1 MSSKE
6 RPTFSPF
13 WHRVR
18 AMRPKL
24 RPHVQITRQRYRG
37 RRWHVVHD
45 PTSNQFYRLN
55 PVAHDFVG
63 TLDGSRSIDEA
74 WKVSLSKFGDSAPT
88 QNEVIQLIGQLYSSN
103 LLSVDTTPE
112 TEQLL
117 RRGRERVKKKATA
130 QAIGIMYFKLRLLN
144 PDRILT
150 ALEPFFRPFI
160 NVWGFVAWC
169 ALIAFAAARLAGSPE
184 VWTNLSGQF
193 QTAVAP
199 GNWPLIG
206 VAFVLTK
213 LWHELGH
220 GIICKRYGGQVPEM
234 GVMLLVLIPS
244 PYVDAS
250 ACWAFP
256 SKWRRI
262 AVGAGGMLF
271 ELFAAAIATLVW
283 LKADKG
289 SDTHQLAYNVM
300 FTASV
305 ATVLFNANPL
315 MRFDGYYILSDLLE
329 VPNLAQRANRM
340 LQHLCQRYIYRL
352 KNLTSPSAA
361 PGESA
366 ILIVYGVLAMI
377 YRFFLFF
384 TITLYVLG
392 VAFAVGLVL
401 AVWTA
406 AAWFIIPTGKFVH
419 WLATS
424 SAHGEHRQRSI
435 GISLA
440 LIAGAL
446 ILVGWIP
453 MSDHRRGVGIVES
466 RAKAGVYSGSEGFV
480 QFTHKQIGD
489 VVKAD
494 EPILTLTN
502 PDLIAER
509 ASVESQVRENR
520 VTERLALTQGEPGGA
535 EIARERI
542 RVLEEQLIEL
552 DHRIDELVV
561 RAPHDGV
568 IVTTNPELLAGAFLK
583 RGEPICEVVD
593 SRSIRVAAV
602 LDQRQAG
609 WLADLDPDSYS
620 VELRPV
626 SDVGT
631 ILPGGKVSTPGA
643 GQRIL
648 PGSALGYEGGGSVE
662 TERDDRSGRVAKRP
676 VFTVHIEPRSS
687 DELLKAALPGT
698 RVYVRFTL
706 EDRPWLAQ
714 WWERLERELQGRVKL

>member
-1 MSSKE
+1 MPPNE

-37 RRWHVVHD
+37 KRWHVVHD

-63 TLDGSRSIDEA
+63 TLDGSRTIDEA

-117 RRGRERVKKKATA
+117 RRGRERVKKKAAA
-130 QAIGIMYFKLRLLN
+130 QAIGIMYFKIRMIN

-150 ALEPFFRPFI
+150 AVEPFFRPVI
-160 NVWGFVAWC
+160 NVW
-169 ALIAFAAARLAGSPE
+169 AFALWCVFLFAALAALTRAGAWPTL
-184 VWTNLSGQF
+184 VGGF
-193 QTAVAP
+193 QDYIAPSNWHWIAVT
-199 GNWPLIG
+199 
-206 VAFVLTK
+206 FVVIK

-220 GIICKRYGGQVPEM
+220 GVICKRYGGQVPEM
-234 GVMLLVLIPS
+234 GMMLLVLIPS

-250 ACWAFP
+250 ACWAFA
-256 SKWRRI
+256 SKWKRI
-262 AVGAGGMLF
+262 AVGAGGMIF
-271 ELFAAAIATLVW
+271 ELFAAAVAAFVW
-283 LKADKG
+283 LSADQG
-289 SDTHQLAYNVM
+289 SLTKQLAYNVM

-329 VPNLAQRANRM
+329 VPNLAQRSNKM
-340 LQHLCQRYIYRL
+340 LQALCQKYLYRL
-352 KNLTSPSAA
+352 RNVTFPSTLA
-361 PGESA
+361 GEST
-366 ILIVYGVLAMI
+366 ILVVYGVLAMM
-377 YRFFLFF
+377 YRIFLFF

-392 VAFAVGLVL
+392 VAFAIGLLL
-401 AVWTA
+401 AIWTA
-406 AAWFIIPTGKFVH
+406 SAWFIIPTGKFVH

-424 SAHGEHRQRSI
+424 SQHGEHRQRSI

-440 LIAGAL
+440 MIAGVL
-446 ILVGWIP
+446 ILVGWVP
-453 MSDHRRGVGIVES
+453 MPDRRRGVGVVES
-466 RAKAGVYSGSEGFV
+466 LARAGLFTTSEGFV
-480 QFTHKQIGD
+480 EEAHKRIGD
-489 VVKAD
+489 RVEAG
-494 EPILTLTN
+494 EAILTLSN
-502 PDLIAER
+502 PDLVAQR
-509 ASVESQVRENR
+509 DAVESQIRENR
-520 VTERLALTQGEPGGA
+520 VIERLALTQGEPGGA

-542 RVLEEQLIEL
+542 RVLREQMEELNR
-552 DHRIDELVV
+552 RIDGLVV
-561 RAPHDGV
+561 RAPQSGV
-568 IVTTNPELLAGAFLK
+568 IVTSNPELLLGAFIK
-583 RGEPICEVVD
+583 RGDPVCEIVD
-593 SRSIRVAAV
+593 TESVRVAAI

-609 WLADLDPDSYS
+609 WLAGLEPDSYK
-620 VELRPV
+620 VEMRAV
-626 SDVGT
+626 SDAHKLLVG
-631 ILPGGKVSTPGA
+631 GRVSTPGA

-648 PGSALGYEGGGSVE
+648 PGPALGFEGGGTIE
-662 TERDDRSGRVAKRP
+662 TERDDRSGRIAKRP
-676 VFTVHIEPRSS
+676 VFTVYVEPKSP
-687 DELLKAALPGT
+687 EALLASTLPGA
-698 RVYVRFTL
+698 RVHVRFTL

>member
-1 MSSKE
+1 MPPNE

-18 AMRPKL
+18 ATRPKL

-45 PTSNQFYRLN
+45 PTSNQYYRLN

-63 TLDGSRSIDEA
+63 TLDGTRTVEEA
-74 WKVSLSKFGDSAPT
+74 WKLSLTKFGDSAPT
-88 QNEVIQLIGQLYSSN
+88 QNEVIQLIGQLYNSN

-117 RRGRERVKKKATA
+117 RRGRDRVKKKAAA
-130 QAIGIMYFKLRLLN
+130 QAVGIMYFKIRLIN

-150 ALEPFFRPFI
+150 ALEPFFRPLI
-160 NVWGFVAWC
+160 NVWAFGLWFVF
-169 ALIAFAAARLAGSPE
+169 LIAALAQLTRADAWPTLLG
-184 VWTNLSGQF
+184 GF
-193 QTAVAP
+193 QDYIAPKNWAWIAVT
-199 GNWPLIG
+199 
-206 VAFVLTK
+206 FVVIK

-234 GVMLLVLIPS
+234 GAMLLVLIPS

-256 SKWRRI
+256 SKWKRI
-262 AVGAGGMLF
+262 AVGAGGMIF
-271 ELFAAAIATLVW
+271 ELFAAAVAAFVW
-283 LKADKG
+283 LSADPG
-289 SDTHQLAYNVM
+289 SLTKQLAYNVM

-329 VPNLAQRANRM
+329 VPNLAQRSNKM
-340 LQHLCQRYIYRL
+340 LQALCQKHLYRL
-352 KNLTSPSAA
+352 RNVTFPTSAA
-361 PGESA
+361 GESA
-366 ILIVYGVLAMI
+366 ILVVYGVLAMA
-377 YRFFLFF
+377 YRVFLFI

-392 VAFAVGLVL
+392 VAFAIGLVL
-401 AVWTA
+401 AVWTT

-424 SAHGEHRQRSI
+424 SQHGEHRQRSI

-440 LIAGAL
+440 LIAVAL
-446 ILVGWIP
+446 IVVGWVP
-453 MSDHRRGVGIVES
+453 MPDRRRGVGIVES
-466 RAKAGVYSGSEGFV
+466 LARAGVYATSEGFV
-480 QFTHKQIGD
+480 EVAHKKIGD
-489 VVKAD
+489 RVEAG
-494 EPILTLTN
+494 EPILTLSN
-502 PDLIAER
+502 PDLISQR
-509 ASVESQVRENR
+509 AAAESQIRENR

-542 RVLEEQLIEL
+542 RVIQEQLDEL
-552 DHRIDELVV
+552 DRRIEGLTI
-561 RAPHDGV
+561 RAPHAGT
-568 IVTTNPELLAGAFLK
+568 IVAASPEMLLGAFLK
-583 RGEPICEVVD
+583 RGDPVCEVVD
-593 SRSIRVAAV
+593 GERVRVAAI

-609 WLADLDPDSYS
+609 WLADLDPESYT
-620 VELRPV
+620 VELRTV
-626 SDVGT
+626 SDAQT
-631 ILPGGKVSTPGA
+631 ALAGGRVTTPGA

-648 PGSALGYEGGGSVE
+648 PGPALGFEGGGTVE
-662 TERDDRSGRVAKRP
+662 TERDDRTGRVAKRP
-676 VFTVHIEPRSS
+676 VFTVYVEPARPE
-687 DELLKAALPGT
+687 ELLASALPGT

-706 EDRPWLAQ
+706 ADRPWLSQ